1 VKEDKDM
8 KRRKNEINA
17 NGIPLGTLECEVL
30 AVNEAKRRSPVY
42 GRSKGF
48 IWNRHVESV
57 RNTFGG
63 REKELWSP
71 DFLKEW
77 QEYVEAVA
85 SGELR
90 GYML

>member
-1 VKEDKDM
+1 M
-8 KRRKNEINA
+8 KRNRNEINA
-17 NGIPLGTLECEVL
+17 NGIPPGALESEVL
-30 AVNEAKRRSPVY
+30 AVNYAKICSPVND
-42 GRSKGF
+42 RSKGV
-48 IWNRHVESV
+48 IWSQHVASI

-71 DFLKEW
+71 DFLEEW
-77 QEYVEAVA
+77 QEYIEAVA